1 MSSFHPAKKRVAWP
15 ETTTIGPF
23 QAADRETATVS
34 MADDT
39 PPTGD
44 SMDSD
49 APATQARGG
58 LPDRVWI
65 PLLSLALIGLLF
77 AADGP
82 FVSN

>member
-1 MSSFHPAKKRVAWP
+1 
-15 ETTTIGPF
+15 
-23 QAADRETATVS
+23 

-44 SMDSD
+44 LTD
-49 APATQARGG
+49 PAEPAARTRGG

-65 PLLSLALIGLLF
+65 PLLSLALIGLLL

-82 FVSN
+82 MELY